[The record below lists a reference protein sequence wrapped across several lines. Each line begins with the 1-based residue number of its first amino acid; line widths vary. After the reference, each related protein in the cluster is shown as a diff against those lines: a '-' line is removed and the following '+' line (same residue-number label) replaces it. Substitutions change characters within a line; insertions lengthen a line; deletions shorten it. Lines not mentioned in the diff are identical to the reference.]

1 MVFKVVIAALA
12 AGAQLSSAF
21 EKPAAPA
28 QGMRLIK
35 TSEEDPGQWIFKEDK
50 YTMVKSKGG
59 CTHYIDI
66 TNIEDDFVLE
76 RLSAKYRAAAQKVVE
91 YPDTLSHVE
100 EAQSFI
106 SSAGTKGPQLGLEHL
121 SSYHNRH
128 CESETGTE
136 AANWLFEKV
145 QSFASANAAI
155 TVEQFPHSDFD
166 QPSII
171 ARIPGNNE
179 NLVIIGAHFDSTT
192 GRPSAA
198 APGADDNASGT
209 VVVLESLRVLAQ
221 GGFKP
226 ENTLEFHWY
235 AGEEIGLVGS
245 ADVFANY
252 RAAGKAV
259 LSYVNQDMAGYSPSG
274 TPAIITDYTDSDL
287 NAYVKLLV
295 TEYTGQAPSEDSC
308 GYGCSDHASA
318 DANGFPAAFLFE
330 DLTDQTSP
338 YIHTVNDTLD
348 TIMWDAVERHI
359 QFSIGYLVEASYL

>member
-1 MVFKVVIAALA
+1 MVFKAAIAALA
-12 AGAQLSSAF
+12 ASAQLASAF

-35 TSEEDPGQWIFKEDK
+35 SSEEDPGQWIFKEDK
-50 YTMVKSKGG
+50 YTMVKSKRGRK
-59 CTHYIDI
+59 HYIDI

-76 RLSAKYRAAAQKVVE
+76 RLSAKNRVAAQKAIE
-91 YPDTLSHVE
+91 YPDTLGHVD

-106 SSAGTKGPQLGLEHL
+106 SSAGTEGPQLGLKHL
-121 SSYHNRH
+121 TS
-128 CESETGTE
+128 GTE
-136 AANWLFEKV
+136 AANRLFKKV
-145 QSFASANAAI
+145 QDLASANAAI

-166 QPSII
+166 QPSVL
-171 ARIPGNNE
+171 ARIPGKSE
-179 NLVIIGAHFDSTT
+179 NLVIIGAHFDSAA
-192 GRPSAA
+192 GKPSAA
-198 APGADDNASGT
+198 APGADDNATGM
-209 VVVLESLRVLAQ
+209 VVVLESFRVLAQ
-221 GGFKP
+221 GGFEP

-235 AGEEIGLVGS
+235 GGEEIGLVGS
-245 ADVFANY
+245 ADVFAHY
-252 RAAGKAV
+252 RAAGKTV

-295 TEYTGQAPSEDSC
+295 TEYTGQAPNEDAC

-330 DLTDQTSP
+330 DFTNQTSP
-338 YIHTVNDTLD
+338 YIHTVNDTLG